1 MTSLAICQKRS
12 MIDESPARLA
22 CDEAVE
28 AVTRWLVRDKTKG
41 QANMRKHEASN
52 EMAAALSGLV
62 EALRMLEVG
71 DDVIDGRMVA

>member
-1 MTSLAICQKRS
+1 
-12 MIDESPARLA
+12 
-22 CDEAVE
+22 
-28 AVTRWLVRDKTKG
+28 
-41 QANMRKHEASN
+41 MRKHEASN